1 LERECCRSSE
11 NKFKPFLL
19 DMAWFV
25 GGCLSLEMPVM
36 RQVLLELRGYVAGTK
51 GFEGMTQTWD
61 LIQEQLNTPS
71 F

>member
-1 LERECCRSSE
+1 
-11 NKFKPFLL
+11 
-19 DMAWFV
+19 MAWFV